1 MDDATPPPSD
11 DAHDEDDDAEP
22 SHLPPTEII
31 ELEPQP
37 SAAAPVVQAP
47 PPSDAMPG
55 DAAPTPLVTPA
66 PAPTPATVA
75 PEPAASAPT
84 VVPEPAPAP
93 ASAPVVTYAEPAAA
107 TAGPP
112 RPSTFTLWLLI
123 YLIAWG
129 GIMGLTLNHRFDRKF
144 DWNTSYFA
152 VAARNLV
159 RDGFMHLRGGVYLTA
174 GEHLDRNQR
183 DFYAGH
189 PPLTCWL
196 LAGWMKAFG
205 QQDWVIRA
213 LPLTFTLLNLLL
225 LYALVRRIFG
235 APAAFAVTVI
245 CSLLP
250 MTAYYAQNVNME
262 PFVLTFMLGASLGYL
277 AWARSGS
284 RWGFIL
290 LCICVILGCWTDWPM
305 YVFTGF
311 LAVAHFLR
319 RRDLLAPRGRTPGGP
334 EDEDLRPAR
343 PLVSSLVL
351 LILPLAVVLVFLVFI
366 KINGASFG
374 DVKARAV
381 ARMTDTRAG
390 YVQNANTVLG
400 GYEGL
405 FKQIKQPKTWILDL
419 FTPPALLLAALG
431 ALFWVHWSRALS
443 IAGGEAG
450 RRAAF
455 RILLCLILMQLVYT
469 LAFPHGSSVHEFWQ
483 YYLIVP
489 VAVLAG
495 AFCTWLTVAGGEGRR
510 FSAGVFDRAA
520 WAVAILIPILAAG
533 PLIYRLQIK
542 GLGKDVPAGDLRL
555 DDDYV
560 GAIRQN
566 TAPGDIIL
574 TDMTEEGTGG
584 HAGLGFAIPW
594 YADRAFLAHK
604 GDEQDTHSLD
614 GINKI
619 VQRFKGHRILYLWA
633 DADGS
638 ENFLQAL
645 EKQGYPHYAFGHA
658 SVFVIDPGNGATA
671 ATRPTTTSSSTTKPA
686 P

>member
-1 MDDATPPPSD
+1 MDDATPPPSA
-11 DAHDEDDDAEP
+11 DAHDDEDDDVEP

-37 SAAAPVVQAP
+37 SLAAPVVHPP

-55 DAAPTPLVTPA
+55 DAAPTPLVTPEPA
-66 PAPTPATVA
+66 PAPVAVA
-75 PEPAASAPT
+75 PEPA
-84 VVPEPAPAP
+84 PAPPAEPEP
-93 ASAPVVTYAEPAAA
+93 ASAPVVTYAEPSVA
-107 TAGPP
+107 TARPP
-112 RPSTFTLWLLI
+112 RSGTFTLWLLI

-159 RDGFMHLRGGVYLTA
+159 RDGFVHLRGGVYLTA
-174 GEHLDRNQR
+174 GEHLNVDQR

-205 QQDWVIRA
+205 QRDWVIRA

-284 RWGFIL
+284 RLGFIL
-290 LCICVILGCWTDWPM
+290 LCVCVILGCWTDWPM
-305 YVFTGF
+305 YIFAGF

-334 EDEDLRPAR
+334 EDEDLTPAR

-351 LILPLAVVLVFLVFI
+351 LILPLAVFLVFLVFI

-381 ARMTDTRAG
+381 ARMTDTREG
-390 YVQNANTVLG
+390 FVQNANTVLG

-405 FKQIKQPKTWILDL
+405 FKQIKHPKDWFIGL
-419 FTPPALLLAALG
+419 FTAPALLLAALG
-431 ALFWVHWSRALS
+431 ALFWLHWSRGLS

-510 FSAGVFDRAA
+510 FSAGVLDRAA

-533 PLIYRLQIK
+533 PVIYRLQIK
-542 GLGKDVPAGDLRL
+542 GLGKDVPEGDHRL
-555 DDDYV
+555 DEDYA
-560 GAIRQN
+560 GALRQN
-566 TAPGDIIL
+566 TGPTDIIL

-594 YADRAFLAHK
+594 YTDRAFLAHK

-619 VQRFKGHRILYLWA
+619 VQRFKGRRILYLWA
-633 DADGS
+633 DTDGS

-645 EKQGYPHYAFGHA
+645 EKGYPHYAFGRA
-658 SVFVIDPGNGATA
+658 SVFVIDEGGAT
-671 ATRPTTTSSSTTKPA
+671 TRPTTTPSTKPA